1 MFRFLDGAF
10 YRILKDTGW
19 VGVSGKLMASL
30 DEKSVYQALRALRT
44 GAASHSPLSQ
54 LQIVDD
60 VINTPGFPNGSQARE
75 YALNQILSRTISD
88 SFAQQ
93 RIVLDHAPPSPHE
106 TRAEAFDSIH
116 RDGLVGNLELLGW
129 SWLYYHFVRV
139 DLQITAAEFC
149 SRVGVDPRTLR
160 RYQRRAIHRLT
171 GQLIQAEHQARLK
184 QRLEQRPSSRRRH

>member
-75 YALNQILSRTISD
+75 YALNQILSRTISA
-88 SFAQQ
+88 SFAPQ
-93 RIVLDHAPPSPHE
+93 RISSPHATPSHQE
-106 TRAEAFDSIH
+106 TLAGAIETFH
-116 RDGLVGNLELLGW
+116 RDALEENLARLGER
-129 SWLYYHFVRV
+129 WLYYLFVLVDSQITVTDIGSRV
-139 DLQITAAEFC
+139 DE
-149 SRVGVDPRTLR
+149 DPRAQR
-160 RYQRRAIHRLT
+160 SYQRRA
-171 GQLIQAEHQARLK
+171 
-184 QRLEQRPSSRRRH
+184 